1 MEKEQIS
8 PPRKRWHRLLSVLMT
23 LTLIVA
29 TIAWPQSAETV
40 KAADSLEM
48 KVNSD
53 GDITWTTST
62 QINDSTGIR
71 FHTIGWYFRFQYYNS
86 TKGEWVQYPKSPVL
100 AKMDSGTI
108 YANNK
113 KVGTYDGS
121 VGSSTMKYTL
131 SGLEEYYSGDDQ
143 KYRIYAD
150 AYVEFYDYDHHKSL
164 KKVSN
169 REDAEAAAR
178 SYGMTGG
185 PYFKNY
191 YNRSV
196 KIPNVKLKAKCDSGL
211 VSPTINGTKGQS
223 NSDNAAVK
231 WVKTGSTPDLQ
242 VEARRNG
249 GYKGYACVSANKAGS
264 TKLID
269 GLQSLPDQGGR
280 IDGYTVDKNT
290 TIEFNSKPLQVKVT
304 FHVDGNKIGS
314 QTFTYN
320 KGGTFGDTVELDSFS
335 GLNLDTSGAEWST
348 TEDDSVGSKHYDL
361 FQGVDNSIIMELYE
375 ANGGFDPS
383 DVNTTK
389 GTVKAHTID
398 LYAISEDP
406 IPPANSLDYQIV
418 YNGNGSTSGKM
429 NPTPAEYNTSV
440 MLSHIKY
447 TKDGYH
453 TTKTNTWKSKKS
465 SVYYDD
471 CEKVNSTSI
480 DFDDS
485 TKKKVTLY
493 ANWQPNKCSINYDG
507 NGSTSGAVSKQTITF
522 DKWTQTI
529 AENTYRKNGK
539 APSVSWNTQPD
550 GKGTSIKA
558 GTKIDKTLWK
568 KLFGSVNKNG
578 RTITLYAIWDGSGG
592 NQSTA
597 EDPEVVPIGNGNLT
611 YKSGNIGNDSYGP
624 ETYDINGSVTVK
636 NCMFGDYYTEDTP
649 KVYKYSNGVKVD
661 GHYLNQE
668 CDYLIRGGSTVLEEF
683 DKYYTFKGWS
693 VDQNA
698 IWSQSQPVINYP
710 NTIVGGKDLAF
721 TYFGYLNPAIEN
733 PAWGSGSIDRP
744 LVTFNPSNASSRALT
759 IRNSR
764 DAWLKYEAVLN
775 SEITKQTNIRD
786 EEKAIVEDLKLQI
799 ESVKLKINS
808 LVYPTAPYMPIPEL
822 PSNPTKEEQQ
832 AYDSAMEDY
841 HSVMRNHQNAVDEY
855 NRTLAR
861 YDQER
866 KGLEN
871 EKAYHE
877 DLMNEAQEKL
887 DAACAA
893 LNQLNADISR
903 TITLPNGTFLYAV
916 WDQFPEFVN
925 MSDIVI
931 SMTGDYDYI
940 TDEWL
945 LQHVTVVDREDG
957 TLTNGVDVVVENFDP
972 IEITKLE
979 HTGGTTVTFRAT
991 DSAGNV
997 TRYTIFIFVEGL
1009 KELEQTTLT
1018 DLSGKLYFEDSYPR
1032 FICREAFEIGDP
1044 QSPNYYG
1051 NGYNGTTTN
1060 MYGQKVPV
1068 YLYLGGLHPE
1078 SIWYTD
1084 PEYRAAIYK
1093 GFENEE
1099 NDTPE
1104 EVWEFSHQDILDI
1117 QQFIDDH
1124 GLGDMK
1130 QEGTLDL
1137 FFETFKK
1144 CRTQCNVD
1152 YD

>member
-1 MEKEQIS
+1 MEKENLS
-8 PPRKRWHRLLSVLMT
+8 PPKWWHRLLSVMMA
-23 LTLIVA
+23 LTLVVA
-29 TIAWPQSAETV
+29 TVSWPQSKETV
-40 KAADSLEM
+40 MAAEDLDMEI
-48 KVNSD
+48 NSD
-53 GDITWTTST
+53 GYITWTTTAPTNTS
-62 QINDSTGIR
+62 SGKR
-71 FHTIGWYFRFQYYNS
+71 FHTIGWYFTVYEYKDGTNTIKQSSRQDLYLPLERLTHTGDKTSKKMTYIGDNKELISMYNGDH
-86 TKGEWVQYPKSPVL
+86 KYLIKAN
-100 AKMDSGTI
+100 AK
-108 YANNK
+108 
-113 KVGTYDGS
+113 
-121 VGSSTMKYTL
+121 
-131 SGLEEYYSGDDQ
+131 
-143 KYRIYAD
+143 
-150 AYVEFYDYDHHKSL
+150 VEFYDYDNHRSLGTASNKADADYMAHKYIAN
-164 KKVSN
+164 K
-169 REDAEAAAR
+169 
-178 SYGMTGG
+178 SY
-185 PYFKNY
+185 FHNY
-191 YNRSV
+191 YDRTI
-196 KIPNVKLKAKCDSGL
+196 KWPNVKIKATCDSGL
-211 VSPTINGTKGQS
+211 TSPTINGSKGQS
-223 NSDNAAVK
+223 NSDRSALK
-231 WVKTGSTPDLQ
+231 WVKSGSKPDVE
-242 VEARRNG
+242 VEARNDAG
-249 GYKGYACVSANKAGS
+249 LKGYVCVSANKAGS
-264 TKLID
+264 TKKIGD
-269 GLQSLPDQGGR
+269 DYFSTKSNQGGAVY
-280 IDGYTVDKNT
+280 GYTVDKNT

-304 FHVDGNKIGS
+304 FHVNGEKLGT
-314 QTFTYN
+314 QTFTYD
-320 KGGTFGDTVELDSFS
+320 KTGTFGDTAELDSFS
-335 GLNLDTSGAEWST
+335 GLNLDTTGAKWST
-348 TEDDSVGSKHYDL
+348 TEDDSAGSKHYDL
-361 FQGVDNSIIMELYE
+361 FQGVDNGIMIELYE
-375 ANGGFDPS
+375 ANGGFKSTDVDP
-383 DVNTTK
+383 DTGK
-389 GTVKAHTID
+389 VKAHTID
-398 LYAISEDP
+398 LYATTDSVDP
-406 IPPANSLDYQIV
+406 VGDPLDYQIV

-453 TTKTNTWKSKKS
+453 TNKTNTWKSKKS

-471 CEKVNSTSI
+471 CETVNSTSI

-529 AENTYRKNGK
+529 AENTYRKDGK

-550 GKGTSIKA
+550 GKGTSVKA

-578 RTITLYAIWDGSGG
+578 KTITLYAIWDGSGG

-624 ETYDINGSVTVK
+624 ENYDINGSVTVK
-636 NCMFGDYYTEDTP
+636 ECMFGDYYTEDTP

-744 LVTFNPSNASSRALT
+744 LVTFNPSNAASRALT

-775 SEITKQTNIRD
+775 AEITKQTNKRD

-799 ESVKLKINS
+799 ESVKLKMNS

-861 YDQER
+861 YEQER